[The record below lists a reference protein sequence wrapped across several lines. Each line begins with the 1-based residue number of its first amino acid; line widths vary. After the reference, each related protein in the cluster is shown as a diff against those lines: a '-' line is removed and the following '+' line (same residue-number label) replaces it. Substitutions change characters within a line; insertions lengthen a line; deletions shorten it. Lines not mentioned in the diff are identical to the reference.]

1 MMGHVLEH
9 EVIGGLQGVSED
21 ETALEG
27 GIKAAMIVMREE
39 DEVLC
44 TVVGWVT
51 IKVMALKDA
60 SVLVDGSWTMEG
72 GAHKDVTQLVSV
84 ASHEF
89 VPCPSARLTGRSI
102 RTIAWFEFF
111 TFFVEESSIGTAEED
126 LASCQF
132 DRTLFC
138 AWIKTRVTRS
148 TAAQ

>member
-1 MMGHVLEH
+1 MGHVVEH

-44 TVVGWVT
+44 AVVDRVA
-51 IKVMALKDA
+51 VEMMALKDA
-60 SVLVDGSWTMEG
+60 SIGVHGSWTMEG

-102 RTIAWFEFF
+102 RTIAWF
-111 TFFVEESSIGTAEED
+111 
-126 LASCQF
+126 
-132 DRTLFC
+132 
-138 AWIKTRVTRS
+138 
-148 TAAQ
+148 